1 MSYGTSFSD
10 CKYISQI
17 RGSKIFNENFSIWN
31 HFKNI
36 DKKNEGVSNEHPRL
50 SITDYLPFGLA
61 FEEPVDF
68 LPVLGAAFFALAF
81 VAILVR
87 CI

>member
-1 MSYGTSFSD
+1 VDS
-10 CKYISQI
+10 
-17 RGSKIFNENFSIWN
+17 
-31 HFKNI
+31 KNI
-36 DKKNEGVSNEHPRL
+36 IKKGGHPNEYPLL

-61 FEEPVDF
+61 FDEPVDF

-81 VAILVR
+81 VAILVT